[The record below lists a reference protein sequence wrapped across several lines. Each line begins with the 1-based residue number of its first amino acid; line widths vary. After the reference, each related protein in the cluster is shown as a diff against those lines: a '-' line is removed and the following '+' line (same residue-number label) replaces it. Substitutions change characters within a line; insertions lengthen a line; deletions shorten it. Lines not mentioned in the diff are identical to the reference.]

1 MAGHWYQP
9 WVLGPLRLWRT
20 TKAGQ
25 SEDDHS
31 TLYRSMSVDDTFS
44 FVRRDPETLYTSG
57 WTATPLASASVL
69 LVGHILI
76 QPYNRAHR
84 QQDLTLC
91 LFCGTTY
98 WSIQRHHTSLGV
110 SAQLGLSEDS
120 TNDRVSRRAVLLLT
134 CKPFRSVSSTP
145 LTYFPL

>member
-9 WVLGPLRLWRT
+9 WVLGPLQLWQT

-25 SEDDHS
+25 LEDDHS
-31 TLYRSMSVDDTFS
+31 TLYWSMSVDDTFS
-44 FVRRDPETLYTSG
+44 FVCHDPETLYTSG
-57 WTATPLASASVL
+57 WTAMPLASASVL

-76 QPYNRAHR
+76 QPYNCTHR
-84 QQDLTLC
+84 QQDSTLC

-98 WSIQRHHTSLGV
+98 WLIQHHHTSLGV
-110 SAQLGLSEDS
+110 SAQLGLSKDS
-120 TNDRVSRRAVLLLT
+120 TNDRVSRRAILLLT